1 MKLIPILCSL
11 AFLSACSSQ
20 SIMPDQEGVKV
31 SRKAAD
37 KDDCKELGK
46 VTGSSI
52 SREADKKEVLANLK
66 QEAANKGAN
75 YVVIKQWS
83 ATGTS
88 VTGLAYQC
96 N

>member
-1 MKLIPILCSL
+1 MKLVLIICSL

-20 SIMPDQEGVKV
+20 SIMPDKDGVKV

-46 VTGSSI
+46 VSGSTM
-52 SREADKKEVLANLK
+52 SRKANKEEVLADLK
-66 QEAANKGAN
+66 QDAANKGAN

-83 ATGTS
+83 ARGTS